1 MTNTNTSIR
10 FSADGL
16 EQIKNDAGELMRS
29 MLRENEKYNVSSKET
44 INIIKERLRVNKLL
58 GDTDIQIQR
67 AQLKESLDK
76 GLISEDSYK
85 QSMSLISQD
94 KMTNDIFSKYLE
106 GILYELKIIRE
117 SGGEDVEA
125 IDRLSRSLSLTEDD
139 QEELDSLL
147 NKVKEEQRKL
157 SELSEDEKDP
167 QKSTMGRFALSN
179 LLNAIDNPD
188 PGQSMANLTSNVG
201 SAMMMAGK
209 GGIWGLVLAG
219 VGEIASSAM
228 DELQKAEE
236 AARQNIQLT
245 GGNLRNFYK
254 DDTYQEFDKY
264 SSYGY
269 SLPEL
274 YLKNASFARDR
285 GENMGIDNTGNL
297 ALFQKAYG
305 IDDGVMS
312 SLQQSLRGN
321 NKEFYDSNLIRL
333 VLQSM
338 KASGMAED
346 GDYSYLNEYM
356 SALTSISQQQL
367 TAIGE
372 TNVWRNNV
380 LLQSIAAVGDKF
392 ENPQVLQGVVQ
403 GIIGGLSNPSSMQ
416 VEALQFD
423 ALASLRP
430 DASLWEL
437 EKIRENPTDNP
448 EYLTEFMSRLREMS
462 GGEVELMARNF
473 SEVFFGGAKKQI
485 SEDLVTAYLE
495 GGDFNSQL
503 DKAFRKTKDITKEE
517 IRDRAIQST
526 TSEEVRTATA
536 ENVKQATVASL
547 NENIESLLN
556 YQSSANR
563 EMNDLNKNLEDT
575 NKNIDKLRRERKL
588 K

>member
-1 MTNTNTSIR
+1 MANTNTSIR

-58 GDTDIQIQR
+58 GDTDIQIQK

-85 QSMSLISQD
+85 QSMSLIGQD
-94 KMTNDIFSKYLE
+94 KTTNDIFSKYLE

-147 NKVKEEQRKL
+147 NKVKEEQRKP

-356 SALTSISQQQL
+356 STLTSISQQQL

-423 ALASLRP
+423 ALANLRP

-503 DKAFRKTKDITKEE
+503 DKAFRKTKDITNEE